1 MKSIWNNRSIK
12 TRILATIVLPVICI
26 YALMLVYTLISRLD
40 EAESTLDES
49 GNLFANSIAKTC
61 DYGLMTGNLDEL
73 KKNLTWVITSN
84 SDITK
89 IEIFNLQH
97 ELVVKAER
105 TPVVPGQ
112 LRKYVADIKT
122 ETLPDSYFTDSS
134 ATHISGQNEDLSHIV
149 RNIGSIEVFVSSE
162 RLIKEQKNRILIWSS
177 IAGVCLLF
185 AIAVG
190 FVLART
196 ITDPL
201 QEIIQKLS
209 LIQQGDYTVSINVS
223 QGGQIGLI
231 QTTVNEMAQSINSF
245 KMELQSAVAAKT
257 TDLQIERDRTIE
269 ANKIKSRLIHMLHTI
284 AEEERKAISIEI
296 HDELNA
302 ALIGIRLEIEQIAAI
317 ARQSE
322 DNDKSRKIQELSAS
336 AVRKVAEL
344 YKMARLIVKRL
355 RPETLDNLGLSESII
370 EMVSQY
376 NSTHPSCKFSYLPK
390 GDLNEIDSK
399 TGLVIY
405 RLIQESLSNVIKHAD
420 ASECYVNLSYSKEG
434 KLIVLSVRD
443 NGEGIDPARLH
454 SGIGLIGMKE
464 RVEQLKG
471 KISIDTFPKM
481 GSEVQIT
488 IPYLGHS

>member
-12 TRILATIVLPVICI
+12 TRILAAIVLPVICI
-26 YALMLVYTLISRLD
+26 YAGMLVYTLISRLD
-40 EAESTLDES
+40 EAEKTLDES
-49 GNLFANSIAKTC
+49 GSLFASSIAKTC
-61 DYGLMTGNLDEL
+61 DYGLMTGNIDEL
-73 KKNLTWVITSN
+73 KKNLSWVITSS

-97 ELVVKAER
+97 EVVVKSER
-105 TPVVPGQ
+105 SPVMPGQ
-112 LRKYVADIKT
+112 LRKYVAEIRT

-134 ATHISGQNEDLSHIV
+134 AAHISGKIENDEHVV
-149 RNIGSIEVFVSSE
+149 RTIGSIEVSISSE
-162 RLIKEQKNRILIWSS
+162 RLIKEQKNRILIWST
-177 IAGVCLLF
+177 IAGICLLM
-185 AIAVG
+185 AITVG
-190 FVLART
+190 VVLART
-196 ITDPL
+196 ITIPL

-209 LIQQGDYTVSINVS
+209 LIRQGDYTVSIDVS
-223 QGGQIGLI
+223 KGGQIGLI
-231 QTTVNEMAQSINSF
+231 QTTVNEMAKSINSF

-269 ANKIKSRLIHMLHTI
+269 ANKIKSRLIHMLQTI

-302 ALIGIRLEIEQIAAI
+302 ALIGIRLEIEQIATI
-317 ARQSE
+317 AKQDANNE
-322 DNDKSRKIQELSAS
+322 QSRKIQELSAS
-336 AVRKVAEL
+336 AVRKVADL

-376 NSTHPSCKFSYLPK
+376 NATHPSCRFSYLPI

-420 ASECYVNLSYSKEG
+420 ASECYVTLNYSKEE
-434 KLIVLSVRD
+434 KQIALSIRD
-443 NGEGIDPARLH
+443 NGDGIDPAKLH

-471 KISIDTFPKM
+471 ILSIDTFPKM

-488 IPYLGHS
+488 IPYLNHT